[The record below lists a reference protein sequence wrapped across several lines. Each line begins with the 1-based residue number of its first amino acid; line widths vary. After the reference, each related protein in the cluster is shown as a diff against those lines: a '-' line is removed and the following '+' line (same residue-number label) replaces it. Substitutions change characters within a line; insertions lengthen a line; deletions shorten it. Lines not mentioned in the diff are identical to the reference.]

1 MSTAMARE
9 MLMSRRSFDQ
19 RNSQL
24 RSSLV
29 TTVPV
34 RNRRLSAFAAI
45 AGDFRHRLLQ
55 GDLHFGQSAGIGVI
69 SGTASSRML
78 SRRR

>member
-1 MSTAMARE
+1 MRKPWVATVADSMSTAMARE

-34 RNRRLSAFAAI
+34 RNRRFSASPRSPVTFA
-45 AGDFRHRLLQ
+45 
-55 GDLHFGQSAGIGVI
+55 
-69 SGTASSRML
+69 TAS
-78 SRRR
+78 